1 MKRSRFTKLLVPVVC
16 VLLFTAL
23 GGSAASAAAKGTDR
37 PWKGSGLVTGT
48 FTVGPAGVQ
57 VIGVGTVTVTHLG
70 RSDYSNVVTCPTGCI
85 NGGTT
90 KVIIV
95 AANGDMVFGEGVVAP
110 NNGGTTVELVGGTGR
125 FANATGNY
133 VVAGTA
139 VFTSPTTFTLYFTQ
153 TGTVSY

>member
-16 VLLFTAL
+16 ALLFTAL

-37 PWKGSGLVTGT
+37 PWKGSGTVTGT

-57 VIGVGTVTVTHLG
+57 VVGVGTVNVTHLG
-70 RSDYSNVVTCPTGCI
+70 RSAYSNVVTCIPPGCA
-85 NGGTT
+85 NATT
-90 KVIIV
+90 AVIIV
-95 AANGDMVFGEGVVAP
+95 AANGDRVFGSGVVKDGA
-110 NNGGTTVELVGGTGR
+110 TRVEITGGTGR
-125 FANATGNY
+125 FADATGYY

-139 VFTSPTTFTLYFTQ
+139 VFTSPSTFTLDFTQ

>member
-1 MKRSRFTKLLVPVVC
+1 MTKRIIRLVVSIAIVAG
-16 VLLFTAL
+16 AL
-23 GGSAASAAAKGTDR
+23 ATLAVPAHAAKGGTER
-37 PWKGSGLVTGT
+37 PWKGSGTVTGT
-48 FTVGPAGVQ
+48 FSVGPAGVQ
-57 VIGVGTVTVTHLG
+57 VIGVGTVNVTHLG